1 MKTLELDSLTRSF
14 RDVQALNN
22 FSLSVKQGELVSL
35 LGPSGCG
42 KTTALRIIA
51 GLDHQDFGIVRIDG
65 RNISE
70 VPTHKRNMG
79 MVFQQYSLFPHLN
92 AEENIVF
99 GLTMRNATK
108 AQKRTR
114 AGNLLDLVGL
124 SGLEQRYPHQLSG
137 GQQQRVALARAIAFE
152 PEILLLDEPLAALD
166 AQVRY
171 QVREEIRR
179 IQKAYGITTIF
190 VTHDQEEAMAISDRV
205 AVMNQGQLEQIDAP
219 QKLYEFPANP
229 TVARFIGSMNEI
241 PCVINGKKV
250 EVLGS
255 VKSIAAE
262 SKFNENEK
270 VVALVRPEAISLSN
284 SAREGVTGVLTNISF
299 LGPISHLY
307 INLDDG
313 TEIKVS
319 QSSHQVPRDIED
331 GKIFLSV
338 NSDSVMVANT

>member
-79 MVFQQYSLFPHLN
+79 MVFQQYSLFPNLN

-241 PCVINGKKV
+241 PSVINGKKV

>member
-1 MKTLELDSLTRSF
+1 MKTLELQSLTRSF
-14 RDVQALNN
+14 RDVKALDK
-22 FSLSVKQGELVSL
+22 FSLSVNQGELVSL

-51 GLDHQDFGIVRIDG
+51 GLDHQDSGTVTIDG

-79 MVFQQYSLFPHLN
+79 MVFQQYSLFPNLN

-108 AQKRTR
+108 IQKRTR
-114 AGNLLDLVGL
+114 ASELLDLVGL
-124 SGLEQRYPHQLSG
+124 SDLGGRYPHQLSG

-179 IQKAYGITTIF
+179 IQKVYGITTIF
-190 VTHDQEEAMAISDRV
+190 VTHDQEEAMSISDRV
-205 AVMNQGQLEQIDAP
+205 AVMNQGQLEQIDVP
-219 QKLYEFPANP
+219 QKLYEFPSNP

-241 PCVINGKKV
+241 PSSIEGQKV
-250 EVLGS
+250 KVLGS
-255 VKSIAAE
+255 LKSIAAE
-262 SKFNENEK
+262 SEFKENGDI
-270 VVALVRPEAISLSN
+270 VALVRPEAISLSN
-284 SAREGVTGVLTNISF
+284 SSLEGVPGVLTNISF

-319 QSSHQVPRDIED
+319 QSSHQVPRDIKD
-331 GKIFLSV
+331 GKIFLSI
-338 NSDSVMVANT
+338 NSDSVMVANA

>member
-1 MKTLELDSLTRSF
+1 
-14 RDVQALNN
+14 
-22 FSLSVKQGELVSL
+22 
-35 LGPSGCG
+35 
-42 KTTALRIIA
+42 
-51 GLDHQDFGIVRIDG
+51 
-65 RNISE
+65 
-70 VPTHKRNMG
+70 MG

-241 PCVINGKKV
+241 PSVINGKKV

>member
-241 PCVINGKKV
+241 PSVINGKKV

-319 QSSHQVPRDIED
+319 QSSHQVPRNIED

>member
-14 RDVQALNN
+14 RDVKALNN

-51 GLDHQDFGIVRIDG
+51 GLDHQEFGTVRIDG

-79 MVFQQYSLFPHLN
+79 MVFQQYSLFPNLN

-124 SGLEQRYPHQLSG
+124 SGLGQRYPHQLSG

-152 PEILLLDEPLAALD
+152 PEILLLNEPLAALD

-219 QKLYEFPANP
+219 QKLYEFPSNP

-241 PCVINGKKV
+241 PSVINGKKV

-255 VKSIAAE
+255 LKSIAAE
-262 SKFNENEK
+262 SKFNKNEK

-284 SAREGVTGVLTNISF
+284 SAREGVPGVLTNISF

-319 QSSHQVPRDIED
+319 QSTHQVPRDIED